1 MLLIK
6 YVWDNVKPNQNKV
19 NKKGNYK
26 SASGHLENSGQ
37 LQNNTVNDAMSIT
50 TNCMISVKMRLS
62 FRIYKI
68 IRGDY

>member
-1 MLLIK
+1 M
-6 YVWDNVKPNQNKV
+6 